1 MSLRNSCMGLNGS
14 RVKRAALKGLRTGVA
29 GLGLTLAAAA
39 MAADAPSPAAPK
51 PQDPEITGV
60 ETAVLA
66 DAPDVPPALT
76 RKHAT
81 KVIVNLEVLEVTKR
95 LADGVEYVFWTFG
108 GSVPGKFIRIR
119 EGDEVEFH
127 LNNHQD
133 NKMPHNI
140 DLHAVTGPGGGAAS
154 SFTAPGHSSQFSF
167 KALNPGL
174 FIYHCATAPVG
185 MHVGNG
191 MYGLILVEPKDG
203 LPPVDR
209 EFYVMQGEFYTT
221 GAYGEE
227 GLQGFDMNKATDE
240 RPPYVVFNGAVGSLI
255 GDNALKANVG
265 EKIRLYIGNGG
276 PNLSSSF
283 HVIGE
288 IFDSVYQEGGTVASQ
303 HNVQTTEI
311 PAGGAAMVE
320 FKVEVPGT
328 YVLVDHALFRAF
340 NKGAL
345 GMLKVDG
352 PQNLLVYSG
361 KEVDAVYLGKAMVGS
376 DTEKK
381 IATLKAQ
388 VKEEISNNPKIAGLT
403 KEIQIQKGKSVYMQ
417 TCFVCHQP
425 EGQGVPNQIPPLA
438 KSDFLAA
445 KDKDNII
452 RGILE
457 GRTGEI
463 SVNGKTYNGTMIP
476 LAYLNDDQVANV
488 LTFVR
493 NSWGNNADAIS
504 SQDVAKI
511 RHEVPPP
518 PAKSSFE

>member
-1 MSLRNSCMGLNGS
+1 MQAT
-14 RVKRAALKGLRTGVA
+14 VKRKTCVAAGVF
-29 GLGLTLAAAA
+29 LLAATAFV
-39 MAADAPSPAAPK
+39 ADSLAQANNPK
-51 PQDPEITGV
+51 PTDPEIVGV
-60 ETAVLA
+60 ETAVLT
-66 DAPDVPPALT
+66 DAPNVPPPIT

-119 EGDEVEFH
+119 EGDDVEFH
-127 LNNHQD
+127 LNNHQN

-140 DLHAVTGPGGGAAS
+140 DLHAVTGPGGGASS

-191 MYGLILVEPKDG
+191 MYGLILVEPKEG

-221 GAYGEE
+221 GGYGEE

-255 GDNALKANVG
+255 GDNALKASVG

-288 IFDSVYQEGGTVASQ
+288 IFDAVYQEGGTVASQ

-320 FKVEVPGT
+320 FKVDVPGT

-361 KEVDAVYLGKAMVGS
+361 KEVDAVYLGKAAAGS
-376 DTEKK
+376 DTERR
-381 IATLKAQ
+381 IASLNAQ
-388 VKEEISNNPKIAGLT
+388 VKEEISSNPKIAGLT
-403 KEIQIQKGKSVYMQ
+403 RNPDSKGQIRLHANLLRVPSARRPGGGQPDSTFGQVRFPGGK
-417 TCFVCHQP
+417 
-425 EGQGVPNQIPPLA
+425 GQGQYHP
-438 KSDFLAA
+438 
-445 KDKDNII
+445 
-452 RGILE
+452 
-457 GRTGEI
+457 
-463 SVNGKTYNGTMIP
+463 
-476 LAYLNDDQVANV
+476 
-488 LTFVR
+488 R
-493 NSWGNNADAIS
+493 NS
-504 SQDVAKI
+504 
-511 RHEVPPP
+511 RRPHR
-518 PAKSSFE
+518 